1 MPINHYYS
9 LEFYITDNFT
19 QSVKQPVTRFDLG
32 LFTVVDL
39 RLIRTLK
46 RLTSIKI
53 RSTQNLALIGTPNPL
68 IWRLFLLN
76 REPT

>member
-1 MPINHYYS
+1 MPINQYYS

-53 RSTQNLALIGTPNPL
+53 SPARTLALIGTPKPL
-68 IWRLFLLN
+68 I
-76 REPT
+76 